1 MAKLKWDDF
10 KRMRHIAVLSQED
23 QKKLFDALK
32 DEEHEKANHKK
43 EAVK

>member
-10 KRMRHIAVLSQED
+10 KRMRHIAVLSQDD

-32 DEEHEKANHKK
+32 DEEQEKAQQKK
-43 EAVK
+43 AVK

>member
-10 KRMRHIAVLSQED
+10 KRMRHIAVLSQEN

-32 DEEHEKANHKK
+32 DEEQEKAQQKK
-43 EAVK
+43 AVK